1 MARTGRRPGVSEA
14 RERILLAARAR
25 FAGAGLDGAS
35 VREIAR
41 EAGVDPALV
50 HHYFGTKG
58 RLFVEATAIP
68 FDPERLQV
76 AVIDGPPQG
85 AGARLA
91 RTVLAIWDDPVSR
104 APTEG
109 LLRSAITDPAAAA
122 MVRELVGER
131 LVVPL
136 IASLGSSEPSL
147 RATLVG
153 SQVIGLAIARYILAV
168 EPLASVASDDVVA
181 AVAPTFQRYLLGDLA
196 ADGGN

>member
-1 MARTGRRPGVSEA
+1 MARTGRRPGVSKA

-35 VREIAR
+35 IREIAS

-50 HHYFGTKG
+50 YHYFGTKQ
-58 RLFVEATAIP
+58 RLFVAATAVP

-76 AVIDGPPQG
+76 AVIAGPPQE

-104 APTEG
+104 APLEG
-109 LLRSAITDPAAAA
+109 LLRSAITDPGAAA
-122 MVRELVGER
+122 MVRELIVER
-131 LVVPL
+131 LVGPL
-136 IASLGSSEPSL
+136 IAALGSSDPAL

-168 EPLASVASDDVVA
+168 EPLASLASDELST
-181 AVAPTFQRYLLGDLA
+181 AVAPTFKRYLLGSLGTSGDA
-196 ADGGN
+196 